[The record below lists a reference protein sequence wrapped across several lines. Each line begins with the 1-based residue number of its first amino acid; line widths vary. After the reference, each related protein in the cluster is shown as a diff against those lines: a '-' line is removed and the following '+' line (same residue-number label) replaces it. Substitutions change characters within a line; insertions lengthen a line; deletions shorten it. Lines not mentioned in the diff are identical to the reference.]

1 MGCLPFFRSLLL
13 SVGSK
18 PLLTSSYNH
27 HQISITNMRL
37 LNRPCPLY
45 LSMGPTFETQTGW
58 ITPSEHVRIRPN
70 FYPIRYVLISDWSY
84 VNLVSIIIHGWL
96 GFEKLLRPLKSEPFT
111 PRWRLFFCKEMVT
124 QHVSKAPNHM
134 LSMLPIRPHMPD
146 FFMLVS
152 WATWLVYD

>member
-18 PLLTSSYNH
+18 PLLTSSCNH
-27 HQISITNMRL
+27 HQISITNLRL

-45 LSMGPTFETQTGW
+45 LSMGPTFEIQTGW
-58 ITPSEHVRIRPN
+58 ITPSEHVGIRPN

-84 VNLVSIIIHGWL
+84 VNLVSIIIYGRL

-111 PRWRLFFCKEMVT
+111 PRWRLFFLQRDGHTKCF
-124 QHVSKAPNHM
+124 KAP
-134 LSMLPIRPHMPD
+134 
-146 FFMLVS
+146 
-152 WATWLVYD
+152 